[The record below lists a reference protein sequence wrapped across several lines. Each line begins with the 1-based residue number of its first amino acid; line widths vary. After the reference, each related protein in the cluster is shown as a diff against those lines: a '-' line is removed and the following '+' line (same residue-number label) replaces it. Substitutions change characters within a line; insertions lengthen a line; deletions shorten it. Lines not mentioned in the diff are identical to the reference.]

1 MIQMELFQLLITE
14 TRDEQVIMLREVNGS
29 RSFPIVIGN
38 YEAITLNRKLNN
50 VKTPRPLTHDLI
62 ENVLKGLNA
71 ALTKVVI
78 SQIKNNTFYAKLVL
92 QQNGRE
98 IEIDSRPSDAIILA
112 TLLKSPIY
120 VNEDVLEKLSGKTWE
135 E

>member
-1 MIQMELFQLLITE
+1 MELFQLLITE

-71 ALTKVVI
+71 ALTKVVV